1 LGCPKVWAFTPRN
14 EGGVNSTRRRV
25 ESSRSLGEKP
35 ALRCGEL
42 T

>member
-1 LGCPKVWAFTPRN
+1 LGIYPRD
-14 EGGVNSTRRRV
+14 EGAVNSTRRRV

-35 ALRCGEL
+35 ALHGGEL